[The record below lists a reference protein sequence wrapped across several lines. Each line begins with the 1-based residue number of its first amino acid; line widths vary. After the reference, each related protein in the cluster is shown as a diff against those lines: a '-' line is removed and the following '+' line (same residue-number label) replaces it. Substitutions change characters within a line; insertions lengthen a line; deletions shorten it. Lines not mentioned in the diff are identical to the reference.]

1 MKTPKQIAD
10 EILENHIKNSDPNL
24 PHIWYSGRQ
33 SDLSQ
38 EIANAL
44 EAAMNAKM
52 PSSDEIKQEIAKL
65 YFKDPE
71 SSRAKAFE
79 LGVKWLQERMGR

>member
-38 EIANAL
+38 EIDNAIK
-44 EAAMNAKM
+44 EAMNAKM
-52 PSSDEIKQEIAKL
+52 PSSDEIKEAQSKAIEQAKNMDDL
-65 YFKDPE
+65 
-71 SSRAKAFE
+71 FE
-79 LGVKWLQERMGR
+79 AGVKWLQERMGR